1 MKKKI
6 GFIGTG
12 NMAKAIINGLI
23 KSKFD
28 AQIFGYD
35 INQNNYD
42 FLKKNGVK
50 CFESYGEVVKCSNVL
65 VLAVKP
71 QNMEE
76 VLMDIKQ
83 IFDSNNVL
91 VSIAAGINESY
102 VSKILDKK
110 IKFVQVMPNT
120 PLLLQAGA
128 VAMCKGNQTSIEEFD
143 LVKQMFS
150 KSAVVCEISSNKM
163 NDIIA
168 INGSSPAF
176 IYLFAKGFFSF
187 AKKRNINSDVVTKLF
202 CATLVGSAKMIEK
215 SGKSIDELI
224 KDVSSPGGTT
234 LAGLSVLND
243 YDLNKIVEQTCE
255 KTVQRAQELSK

>member
-1 MKKKI
+1 MNKKI

-12 NMAKAIINGLI
+12 NMAKAIINGLV

-35 INQNNYD
+35 INKNNYD
-42 FLKKNGVK
+42 FLEQNGVK
-50 CFESYGEVVKCSNVL
+50 CFESSNEMVEHSDIV

-76 VLMDIKQ
+76 VLLNIKQ
-83 IFDSNNVL
+83 NFDFSKVL
-91 VSIAAGINESY
+91 VSIAAGIDESY

-120 PLLLQAGA
+120 PLLLQSGA
-128 VAMCKGNQTSIEEFD
+128 VAMCRGNQTNIDEFD

-150 KSAVVCEISSNKM
+150 KSSVVCEVSSNQM

-176 IYLFAKGFFSF
+176 IYLFAKGFLSF
-187 AKKRNINSDVVTKLF
+187 AKKRKINLEVAVKLF
-202 CATLVGSAKMIEK
+202 CATLIGSAKMIEK

-234 LAGLSVLND
+234 IAGLSVLNN
-243 YDLNKIVEQTCE
+243 YDLIKIVEQTCE
-255 KTVQRAQELSK
+255 KTVQRAHELSK